1 MLFEFFSI
9 MTVKLPC
16 KCYYKKRIIK
26 YNMYFCRKNI
36 QMQIFNNISFYLVNY
51 KRLKLKRILIII
63 SRVGI
68 KPRTE
73 RLNEQKL

>member
-1 MLFEFFSI
+1 
-9 MTVKLPC
+9 
-16 KCYYKKRIIK
+16 
-26 YNMYFCRKNI
+26 
-36 QMQIFNNISFYLVNY
+36 MQIFNNISFYLVNY